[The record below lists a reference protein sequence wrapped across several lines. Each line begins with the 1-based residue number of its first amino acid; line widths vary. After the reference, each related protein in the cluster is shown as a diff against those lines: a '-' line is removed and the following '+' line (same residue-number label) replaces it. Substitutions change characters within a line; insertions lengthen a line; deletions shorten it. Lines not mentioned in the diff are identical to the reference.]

1 MKRFIA
7 ILTVFACIVPFSAH
21 SAVNV
26 KKSSGVKKAAPVATQ
41 KADKMDSVA
50 SLLPSVINLV
60 GSVKALRSS
69 QEQLSADCVPTSSEI
84 QFVNDLVKEWA
95 KTGEVSAEDAVKGI
109 GDKPCNNKN
118 NPREN
123 NYDNYKGYL
132 EQADPGKTCYETFSS
147 NSDKEMIWLGFPR
160 ASYARVCNEL
170 DTKDCKDETN
180 IYEVFAKINFSDE
193 DYTQAEAEKIAQFK
207 AKEQRCAKGRIN
219 AAKRELYGNFV
230 TQTLGSLGQNTGV
243 SGTDAILQT
252 VSAMGGSGNVQ
263 SMLPSLGTMATQMF
277 DK

>member
-7 ILTVFACIVPFSAH
+7 ILTVFAFIVPFSAH

-109 GDKPCNNKN
+109 GDKPCNKN
-118 NPREN
+118 DFKKD

-132 EQADPGKTCYETFSS
+132 EQADPGETCYESFSS
-147 NSDKEMIWLGFPR
+147 NPDEEMIWLGFPR
-160 ASYARVCNEL
+160 ASYARVCDEL

-193 DYTQAEAEKIAQFK
+193 DYTQAKSKDVPKVE
-207 AKEQRCAKGRIN
+207 
-219 AAKRELYGNFV
+219 
-230 TQTLGSLGQNTGV
+230 
-243 SGTDAILQT
+243 
-252 VSAMGGSGNVQ
+252 
-263 SMLPSLGTMATQMF
+263 
-277 DK
+277 